1 MTAKQNIR
9 VGITQGDINGIGY
22 EIIFKTFANAEM
34 FEICTPVLYGSPKL
48 AAYHRKAL
56 ELDVAYNTVENAD
69 RIEDGKLNIINCNS
83 DDVHIELGCATKEGG
98 EAAYQALERAVKDY
112 QDGVIDILVTS
123 PINKNSI
130 QNDEFNFPGHT
141 EYLQERLGNGDK
153 SLMILCSDDL
163 RFAIATS
170 HLPLRDVPTA
180 ITSELLEEK
189 LNIFNKSLKED
200 FNIDAPKIAVLSL
213 NPHSGDNG
221 LLGKEEIEVIIP
233 TIQKMSKEGILC
245 YGPFGADGFMG
256 SGKYT
261 HFDGILAMYHD
272 QGLTPM
278 KLLAMSNGV
287 NFTAGL
293 QVVRTSPAHGVAY
306 DIAGKGCADEN
317 SFRQAIYTAIDI
329 YRNRKEYNYAR
340 RRPLRKL
347 YFEKRDDSNR
357 LNLQQDDKELN
368 D

>member
-1 MTAKQNIR
+1 MSDKRKIR

-22 EIIFKTFANAEM
+22 EVIFRTFENSEM
-34 FEICTPVLYGSPKL
+34 FDLCTPVVYGSPKL

-56 ELDVAYNTVENAD
+56 ELDITYNAVERTD
-69 RIEDGKLNIINCNS
+69 EIQDGKLNIINCNS
-83 DDVHIELGCATKEGG
+83 DDVHIELGVATKESG

-112 QDGVIDILVTS
+112 QEGIIDLLVTA
-123 PINKNSI
+123 PINKNTI
-130 QNDEFNFPGHT
+130 QSDDFHFPGHT
-141 EYLQERLGNGDK
+141 EYLQERLGEGKK
-153 SLMILCSDDL
+153 SLMILCSEGL

-170 HLPLRDVPTA
+170 HLALRDVPAA
-180 ITSELLEEK
+180 ITPELLEEK
-189 LNIFNKSLKED
+189 LTIFNQSLKED

-221 LLGKEEIEVIIP
+221 LLGKEEIDIIIP
-233 TIQKMSKEGILC
+233 TIEKMSREGILC

-261 HFDGILAMYHD
+261 AFDGILAMYHD

-293 QVVRTSPAHGVAY
+293 EAVRTSPAHGVAY
-306 DIAGKGCADEN
+306 DIAGKGCAEES

-329 YRNRKEYNYAR
+329 YRNREFYSEAR
-340 RRPLRKL
+340 RHPLRKL

-357 LNLQQDDKELN
+357 LNLQAEE
-368 D
+368 

>member
-1 MTAKQNIR
+1 MSDKRKIR

-22 EIIFKTFANAEM
+22 EVIFRTFENSEM
-34 FEICTPVLYGSPKL
+34 FEICTPVVYGSPKL

-56 ELDVAYNTVENAD
+56 ELDVAYNAVENAD
-69 RIEDGKLNIINCNS
+69 EIQDGKLNIINCNS
-83 DDVHIELGCATKEGG
+83 DDVHIELGIATKESG

-112 QDGVIDILVTS
+112 QEGVIDLLVTA
-123 PINKNSI
+123 PINKNTI
-130 QNDEFNFPGHT
+130 QNEDFHFPGHT
-141 EYLQERLGNGDK
+141 EYLQERLGEGEK
-153 SLMILCSDDL
+153 SLMILCSEGL

-170 HLPLRDVPTA
+170 HLPLRDVPAA
-180 ITSELLEEK
+180 ITPELLEEK
-189 LNIFNKSLKED
+189 LTIFNRSLKED

-221 LLGKEEIEVIIP
+221 LLGKEEIDVIIP
-233 TIQKMSKEGILC
+233 TIEKMSREGILC

-261 HFDGILAMYHD
+261 AFDGILAMYHD

-293 QVVRTSPAHGVAY
+293 HAVRTSPAHGVAY

-329 YRNRKEYNYAR
+329 YRNRIFYNEAR

-357 LNLQQDDKELN
+357 LNLQAEE
-368 D
+368 

>member
-1 MTAKQNIR
+1 MNDKRKIR

-22 EIIFKTFANAEM
+22 EIIFRTFENSEM
-34 FEICTPVLYGSPKL
+34 FEICTPVVYGSPKL

-56 ELDVAYNTVENAD
+56 EIDITYNAVGNPAD
-69 RIEDGKLNIINCNS
+69 IQDGKLNIINCNS
-83 DDVHIELGCATKEGG
+83 DNIIIELGTATKESG
-98 EAAYQALERAVKDY
+98 EAAYQALERAIKDY
-112 QDGVIDILVTS
+112 QEGIIDLLVTA
-123 PINKNSI
+123 PINKNTI
-130 QNDEFNFPGHT
+130 QSDDFNFPGHT
-141 EYLQERLGNGDK
+141 EYLQERLGGGNK
-153 SLMILCSDDL
+153 SLMILCSDEV

-170 HLPLRDVPTA
+170 HLPLRDVPEA
-180 ITSELLEEK
+180 ITPELLEEK
-189 LNIFNKSLKED
+189 ITIFDHSLKED

-221 LLGKEEIEVIIP
+221 LLGKEEIETIIP
-233 TIQKMSKEGILC
+233 TINKMSREGILC
-245 YGPFGADGFMG
+245 YGPFGVDGFMG
-256 SGKYT
+256 SGKYKA
-261 HFDGILAMYHD
+261 FDGILAMYHD

-293 QVVRTSPAHGVAY
+293 QAVRTSPAHGVAY

-317 SFRQAIYTAIDI
+317 SFRQAIYTGIDI
-329 YRNRKEYNYAR
+329 FRNRLQYNEAR

-357 LNLQQDDKELN
+357 LNLQAEE
-368 D
+368 

>member
-1 MTAKQNIR
+1 MNDKRKIR

-22 EIIFKTFANAEM
+22 EIIFRTFENSEM
-34 FEICTPVLYGSPKL
+34 FEICTPVVYGSPKL

-56 ELDVAYNTVENAD
+56 EIDITYNAVVNPSD
-69 RIEDGKLNIINCNS
+69 IQDGKLNIINCNS
-83 DDVHIELGCATKEGG
+83 DNIIIELGTATKESG
-98 EAAYQALERAVKDY
+98 EAAYQALERAIKDY
-112 QDGVIDILVTS
+112 QEGIIDLLVTA
-123 PINKNSI
+123 PINKNTI
-130 QNDEFNFPGHT
+130 QSDDFNFPGHT
-141 EYLQERLGNGDK
+141 EYLQERLGGGDK
-153 SLMILCSDDL
+153 SLMILCSDEV

-170 HLPLRDVPTA
+170 HLPLRDVPEA
-180 ITSELLEEK
+180 ITPELLEEK
-189 LNIFNKSLKED
+189 ITIFDHSLKED

-221 LLGKEEIEVIIP
+221 LLGKEEIETIIP
-233 TIQKMSKEGILC
+233 TINKMSREGILC
-245 YGPFGADGFMG
+245 YGPFGVDGFMG
-256 SGKYT
+256 SGKYKA
-261 HFDGILAMYHD
+261 FDGILAMYHD

-293 QVVRTSPAHGVAY
+293 QAVRTSPAHGVAY

-317 SFRQAIYTAIDI
+317 SFRQAIYTGIDI
-329 YRNRKEYNYAR
+329 FRNRLQYNEAR

-357 LNLQQDDKELN
+357 LNLQAEE
-368 D
+368 

>member
-1 MTAKQNIR
+1 MNDKRKIR

-22 EIIFKTFANAEM
+22 EIIFRTFENSEM
-34 FEICTPVLYGSPKL
+34 FEICTPVVYGSPKL

-56 ELDVAYNTVENAD
+56 EIDITYNAVVNPSD
-69 RIEDGKLNIINCNS
+69 IQDGKLNIINCNS
-83 DDVHIELGCATKEGG
+83 DNIIIELGTATKESG
-98 EAAYQALERAVKDY
+98 EAAYQALERAIKDY
-112 QDGVIDILVTS
+112 QEGIIDLLVTA
-123 PINKNSI
+123 PINKNTI
-130 QNDEFNFPGHT
+130 QSDDFKFPGHT
-141 EYLQERLGNGDK
+141 EYLQERLGGGAK
-153 SLMILCSDDL
+153 SLMILCSDEV

-170 HLPLRDVPTA
+170 HLPLRDVPEA
-180 ITSELLEEK
+180 ITPELLEEK
-189 LNIFNKSLKED
+189 ITIFDHSLKED

-221 LLGKEEIEVIIP
+221 LLGKEEIETIIP
-233 TIQKMSKEGILC
+233 TINKMSREGILC
-245 YGPFGADGFMG
+245 YGPFGVDGFMG
-256 SGKYT
+256 SGKYKA
-261 HFDGILAMYHD
+261 FDGILAMYHD

-293 QVVRTSPAHGVAY
+293 QAVRTSPAHGVAY

-317 SFRQAIYTAIDI
+317 SFRQAIYTGIDI
-329 YRNRKEYNYAR
+329 FRNRLQYNEAR

-357 LNLQQDDKELN
+357 LNLQAEE
-368 D
+368 

>member
-1 MTAKQNIR
+1 MNDKRKIR

-22 EIIFKTFANAEM
+22 EIIFRTFENSEM
-34 FEICTPVLYGSPKL
+34 FEICTPVVYGSPKL

-56 ELDVAYNTVENAD
+56 EIDITYNAVENPAN
-69 RIEDGKLNIINCNS
+69 IQDGKLNIINCNS
-83 DDVHIELGCATKEGG
+83 DNIIIELGTATKESG
-98 EAAYQALERAVKDY
+98 EAAYQALERAIKDY
-112 QDGVIDILVTS
+112 QEGIIDLLVTA
-123 PINKNSI
+123 PINKNTI
-130 QNDEFNFPGHT
+130 QSDDFNFPGHT
-141 EYLQERLGNGDK
+141 EYLQERLGGGNK
-153 SLMILCSDDL
+153 SLMILCSDEV

-170 HLPLRDVPTA
+170 HLPLRDVPEA
-180 ITSELLEEK
+180 ITPELLEEK
-189 LNIFNKSLKED
+189 ITIFDHSLKED

-221 LLGKEEIEVIIP
+221 LLGKEEIETIIP
-233 TIQKMSKEGILC
+233 TINKMSREGILC
-245 YGPFGADGFMG
+245 YGPFGVDGFMG
-256 SGKYT
+256 SGKYKA
-261 HFDGILAMYHD
+261 FDGILAMYHD

-293 QVVRTSPAHGVAY
+293 QAVRTSPAHGVAY

-317 SFRQAIYTAIDI
+317 SFRQAIYTGIDI
-329 YRNRKEYNYAR
+329 FRNRLQYNEAR

-357 LNLQQDDKELN
+357 LNLQAEE
-368 D
+368 

>member
-1 MTAKQNIR
+1 MSDKRKIR

-22 EIIFKTFANAEM
+22 EVIFRTFENNEI
-34 FEICTPVLYGSPKL
+34 FELCTPVVYGSPKL

-56 ELDVAYNTVENAD
+56 ELDVAYNAVERAD
-69 RIEDGKLNIINCNS
+69 EIQDGKLNIINCNS
-83 DDVHIELGCATKEGG
+83 DDVHIELGIATRESG

-112 QDGVIDILVTS
+112 QEGVIDLLVTA
-123 PINKNSI
+123 PINKNTI
-130 QNDEFNFPGHT
+130 QSDDFHFPGHT
-141 EYLQERLGNGDK
+141 EYLQERLGEGRK
-153 SLMILCSDDL
+153 SLMILCSEGL

-170 HLPLRDVPTA
+170 HLPLRDVPAA
-180 ITSELLEEK
+180 ITPELLEEK
-189 LNIFNKSLKED
+189 LTIFNQSLKED

-221 LLGKEEIEVIIP
+221 LLGKEEIDVIIP
-233 TIQKMSKEGILC
+233 TIEKMSREGILC

-261 HFDGILAMYHD
+261 AFDGILAMYHD

-293 QVVRTSPAHGVAY
+293 DAVRTSPAHGVAY

-329 YRNRKEYNYAR
+329 YRNRLFYNEAR

-347 YFEKRDDSNR
+347 YFEKHDDSNR
-357 LNLQQDDKELN
+357 LNLQAEE
-368 D
+368 

>member
-1 MTAKQNIR
+1 MNDKRKIR

-22 EIIFKTFANAEM
+22 EIIFRTFENSEM
-34 FEICTPVLYGSPKL
+34 FEICTPVVYGSPKL

-56 ELDVAYNTVENAD
+56 EIDITYNAVENPAN
-69 RIEDGKLNIINCNS
+69 IQDGKLNIINCNS
-83 DDVHIELGCATKEGG
+83 DNIIIELGTATKESG
-98 EAAYQALERAVKDY
+98 EAAYQALERAIKDY
-112 QDGVIDILVTS
+112 QEGIIDLLVTA
-123 PINKNSI
+123 PINKNTI
-130 QNDEFNFPGHT
+130 QSDDFKFPGHT
-141 EYLQERLGNGDK
+141 EYLQERLGGGDK
-153 SLMILCSDDL
+153 SLMILCSDEV

-170 HLPLRDVPTA
+170 HLPLRDVPEA
-180 ITSELLEEK
+180 ITPELLEEK
-189 LNIFNKSLKED
+189 ITIFDHSLKED

-221 LLGKEEIEVIIP
+221 LLGKEEIETIIP
-233 TIQKMSKEGILC
+233 TINKMSREGILC
-245 YGPFGADGFMG
+245 YGPFGVDGFMG
-256 SGKYT
+256 SGKYKA
-261 HFDGILAMYHD
+261 FDGILAMYHD

-293 QVVRTSPAHGVAY
+293 QAVRTSPAHGVAY

-317 SFRQAIYTAIDI
+317 SFRQAIYTGIDI
-329 YRNRKEYNYAR
+329 FRNRQQYNEAR

-357 LNLQQDDKELN
+357 LNLQAEE
-368 D
+368 

>member
-1 MTAKQNIR
+1 MNDKRKIR

-22 EIIFKTFANAEM
+22 EIIFRTFENSEM
-34 FEICTPVLYGSPKL
+34 FEICTPVVYGSPKL

-56 ELDVAYNTVENAD
+56 EIDITYNAVENPAD
-69 RIEDGKLNIINCNS
+69 IQDGKLNIINCNS
-83 DDVHIELGCATKEGG
+83 DNIIIELGTATKESG
-98 EAAYQALERAVKDY
+98 EAAYQALERAIKDY
-112 QDGVIDILVTS
+112 QEGIIDLLVTA
-123 PINKNSI
+123 PINKNTI
-130 QNDEFNFPGHT
+130 QSDVFNFPGHT
-141 EYLQERLGNGDK
+141 EYLQERLGGGDK
-153 SLMILCSDDL
+153 SLMILCSDEV

-170 HLPLRDVPTA
+170 HLPLRDVPEA
-180 ITSELLEEK
+180 ITPELLEEK
-189 LNIFNKSLKED
+189 ITIFDHSLKED

-221 LLGKEEIEVIIP
+221 LLGKEEIETIIP
-233 TIQKMSKEGILC
+233 TINKMSREGILC
-245 YGPFGADGFMG
+245 YGPFGVDGFMG
-256 SGKYT
+256 SGKYKA
-261 HFDGILAMYHD
+261 FDGILAMYHD

-293 QVVRTSPAHGVAY
+293 QAVRTSPAHGVAY

-317 SFRQAIYTAIDI
+317 SFRQAIYTGIDI
-329 YRNRKEYNYAR
+329 FRNRLQYNEAR

-357 LNLQQDDKELN
+357 LNLQAEE
-368 D
+368 

>member
-1 MTAKQNIR
+1 MNDKRKIR

-22 EIIFKTFANAEM
+22 EIIFRTFENSEM
-34 FEICTPVLYGSPKL
+34 FEICTPVVYGSPKL

-56 ELDVAYNTVENAD
+56 EIDITYNAVENPSD
-69 RIEDGKLNIINCNS
+69 IQDGKLNIINCNS
-83 DDVHIELGCATKEGG
+83 DNIIIELGTATKESG
-98 EAAYQALERAVKDY
+98 EAAYQALERAIKDY
-112 QDGVIDILVTS
+112 QEGIIDLLVTA
-123 PINKNSI
+123 PINKNTI
-130 QNDEFNFPGHT
+130 QSDDFNFPGHT
-141 EYLQERLGNGDK
+141 EYLQERLGGGDK
-153 SLMILCSDDL
+153 SLMILCSDEV

-170 HLPLRDVPTA
+170 HLPLRDVPEA
-180 ITSELLEEK
+180 ITPELLEEK
-189 LNIFNKSLKED
+189 ITIFDHSLKED

-221 LLGKEEIEVIIP
+221 LLGKEEIETIIP
-233 TIQKMSKEGILC
+233 TINKMSREGILC
-245 YGPFGADGFMG
+245 YGPFGVDGFMG
-256 SGKYT
+256 SGKYKA
-261 HFDGILAMYHD
+261 FDGILAMYHD

-293 QVVRTSPAHGVAY
+293 QAVRTSPAHGVAY

-317 SFRQAIYTAIDI
+317 SFRQAIYTGIDI
-329 YRNRKEYNYAR
+329 FRNRIQYNEAR

-357 LNLQQDDKELN
+357 LNLQAEE
-368 D
+368 

>member
-1 MTAKQNIR
+1 MNDKRKIR

-22 EIIFKTFANAEM
+22 EIIFRTFENSEM
-34 FEICTPVLYGSPKL
+34 FEICTPVVYGSPKL

-56 ELDVAYNTVENAD
+56 EIDITYNAVENPSD
-69 RIEDGKLNIINCNS
+69 IQDGKLNIINCNS
-83 DDVHIELGCATKEGG
+83 DNIIIELGTATKESG
-98 EAAYQALERAVKDY
+98 EAAYQALERAIKDY
-112 QDGVIDILVTS
+112 QEGIIDLLVTA
-123 PINKNSI
+123 PINKNTI
-130 QNDEFNFPGHT
+130 QSDDFNFPGHT
-141 EYLQERLGNGDK
+141 EYLQERLGGGNK
-153 SLMILCSDDL
+153 SLMILCSDEV

-170 HLPLRDVPTA
+170 HLPLRDVPEA
-180 ITSELLEEK
+180 ITPELLEEK
-189 LNIFNKSLKED
+189 ITIFDHSLKED

-221 LLGKEEIEVIIP
+221 LLGKEEIETIIP
-233 TIQKMSKEGILC
+233 TINKMSREGILC
-245 YGPFGADGFMG
+245 YGPFGVDGFMG
-256 SGKYT
+256 SGKYKA
-261 HFDGILAMYHD
+261 FDGILAMYHD

-293 QVVRTSPAHGVAY
+293 QAVRTSPAHGVAY

-317 SFRQAIYTAIDI
+317 SFRQAIYTGIDI
-329 YRNRKEYNYAR
+329 FRNRLQYNEAR

-357 LNLQQDDKELN
+357 LNLQAEE
-368 D
+368 

>member
-1 MTAKQNIR
+1 MNDKRKIR

-22 EIIFKTFANAEM
+22 EIIFRTFENSEM
-34 FEICTPVLYGSPKL
+34 FEICTPVVYGSPKL

-56 ELDVAYNTVENAD
+56 EIDITYNAVENPSD
-69 RIEDGKLNIINCNS
+69 IQDGKLNIINCNS
-83 DDVHIELGCATKEGG
+83 DNIIIELGTATKESG
-98 EAAYQALERAVKDY
+98 EAAYQALERAIKDY
-112 QDGVIDILVTS
+112 QEGIIDLLVTA
-123 PINKNSI
+123 PINKNTI
-130 QNDEFNFPGHT
+130 QSDDFNFPGHT
-141 EYLQERLGNGDK
+141 EYLQERLGGGDK
-153 SLMILCSDDL
+153 SLMILCSDEV

-170 HLPLRDVPTA
+170 HLPLRDVPEA
-180 ITSELLEEK
+180 ITPELLEEK
-189 LNIFNKSLKED
+189 ITIFDHSLKED

-221 LLGKEEIEVIIP
+221 LLGKEEIETIIP
-233 TIQKMSKEGILC
+233 TINKMSREGILC
-245 YGPFGADGFMG
+245 YGPFGVDGFMG
-256 SGKYT
+256 SGKYKA
-261 HFDGILAMYHD
+261 FDGILAMYHD

-293 QVVRTSPAHGVAY
+293 QAVRTSPAHGVAY

-317 SFRQAIYTAIDI
+317 SFRQAIYTGIDI
-329 YRNRKEYNYAR
+329 FRNRLQYNEAR

-357 LNLQQDDKELN
+357 LNLQAEE
-368 D
+368 

>member
-1 MTAKQNIR
+1 MSDKRKIR

-22 EIIFKTFANAEM
+22 EVIFRTFENNEI
-34 FEICTPVLYGSPKL
+34 FELCTPVVYGSPKL

-56 ELDVAYNTVENAD
+56 ELDVAYNAVERVD
-69 RIEDGKLNIINCNS
+69 EIQDGKLNIINCNS
-83 DDVHIELGCATKEGG
+83 DDVHIELGIATRESG

-112 QDGVIDILVTS
+112 QEGVIDLLVTA
-123 PINKNSI
+123 PINKNTI
-130 QNDEFNFPGHT
+130 QSDDFHFPGHT
-141 EYLQERLGNGDK
+141 EYLQERLGEGRK
-153 SLMILCSDDL
+153 SLMILCSEGL

-170 HLPLRDVPTA
+170 HLPLRDVPAA
-180 ITSELLEEK
+180 ITPELLEEK
-189 LNIFNKSLKED
+189 LTIFNQSLKED

-221 LLGKEEIEVIIP
+221 LLGKEEIDVIIP
-233 TIQKMSKEGILC
+233 TIEKMSREGILC

-261 HFDGILAMYHD
+261 AFDGILAMYHD

-293 QVVRTSPAHGVAY
+293 DAVRTSPAHGVAY

-329 YRNRKEYNYAR
+329 YRNRLFYNEAR

-357 LNLQQDDKELN
+357 LNLQAEE
-368 D
+368 

>member
-1 MTAKQNIR
+1 MNDKRKIR

-22 EIIFKTFANAEM
+22 EIIFRTFENSEM
-34 FEICTPVLYGSPKL
+34 FEICTPVVYGSPKL

-56 ELDVAYNTVENAD
+56 EIDITYNAVVNPSD
-69 RIEDGKLNIINCNS
+69 IQDGKLNIINCNS
-83 DDVHIELGCATKEGG
+83 DNIIIELGTATKESG
-98 EAAYQALERAVKDY
+98 EAAYQALERAIKDY
-112 QDGVIDILVTS
+112 QEGIIDLLVTA
-123 PINKNSI
+123 PINKNTI
-130 QNDEFNFPGHT
+130 QSDDFNFPGHT
-141 EYLQERLGNGDK
+141 EYLQERLGGGDK
-153 SLMILCSDDL
+153 SLMILCSDEV

-170 HLPLRDVPTA
+170 HLPLRDVPEA
-180 ITSELLEEK
+180 ITPELLEEK
-189 LNIFNKSLKED
+189 ITIFDHSLKED

-221 LLGKEEIEVIIP
+221 LLGKEEIETIIP
-233 TIQKMSKEGILC
+233 TINKMSREGILC
-245 YGPFGADGFMG
+245 YGPFGVDGFMG
-256 SGKYT
+256 SGKYKA
-261 HFDGILAMYHD
+261 FDGILAMYHD

-293 QVVRTSPAHGVAY
+293 QAVRTSPAHGVAY

-317 SFRQAIYTAIDI
+317 SFRQAIYTGIDI
-329 YRNRKEYNYAR
+329 FRNRQQYNEAR

-357 LNLQQDDKELN
+357 LNLQAEE
-368 D
+368 

>member
-1 MTAKQNIR
+1 MNEKRNIR

-22 EIIFKTFANAEM
+22 EIIFKTFDNPDM
-34 FEICTPVLYGSPKL
+34 FEICTPVVYGSPKL

-56 ELDVAYNTVENAD
+56 DIDTNYNA
-69 RIEDGKLNIINCNS
+69 IESPDQIQDGKLNLINCNS
-83 DDVHIELGCATKEGG
+83 DEVHIELGCATKESG
-98 EAAYQALERAVKDY
+98 EAAYQALERAIKDY
-112 QDGVIDILVTS
+112 QEGIIDILVTS

-130 QNDEFNFPGHT
+130 QNEDFQFPGHT
-141 EYLQERLGNGDK
+141 EYLQDRLGNGEK
-153 SLMILCSDDL
+153 SLMILCSGDL

-170 HLPLRDVPTA
+170 HLPLRDVPAA
-180 ITSELLEEK
+180 ITPELLEEK
-189 LNIFNKSLKED
+189 LTLFDRSLKED

-221 LLGKEEIEVIIP
+221 LLGKEEIDVIIP
-233 TIQKMSKEGILC
+233 TIEKMSSEGILC

-261 HFDGILAMYHD
+261 NFDGILAMYHD

-278 KLLAMSNGV
+278 KLLAMSEGV

-293 QVVRTSPAHGVAY
+293 QAVRTSPAHGVAY
-306 DIAGKGCADEN
+306 DIAGKGCADES
-317 SFRQAIYTAIDI
+317 SFRQAIYTGIDI
-329 YRNRKEYNYAR
+329 FRNRRNYNFAR

-347 YFEKRDDSNR
+347 YHEKRDDSNR
-357 LNLQQDDKELN
+357 LNLQMEEKD
-368 D
+368 